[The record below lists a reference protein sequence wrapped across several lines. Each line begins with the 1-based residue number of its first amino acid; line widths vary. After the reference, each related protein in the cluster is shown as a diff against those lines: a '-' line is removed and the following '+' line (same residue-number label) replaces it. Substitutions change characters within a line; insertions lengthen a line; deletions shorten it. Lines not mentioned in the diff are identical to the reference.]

1 MSKRTSERDRE
12 RARVREGEGE
22 RQLLGKVCRVGMPA
36 STSASKRRD
45 FDVATITFNASRR
58 CSHCF
63 CLPFAVAAV
72 ALALAGVAVVVVV
85 FVLIV
90 ALFFTS
96 CCSSERTARRRNSKQ
111 QHNNNKICQL
121 RNSPRTAQA
130 HNTRTHTHTN
140 TYRCMHMY
148 LRIHIRIRCCM
159 AAIRDERVPIILS
172 NYRCTKSPPTRD

>member
-1 MSKRTSERDRE
+1 
-12 RARVREGEGE
+12 
-22 RQLLGKVCRVGMPA
+22 MPA

-96 CCSSERTARRRNSKQ
+96 CCSSERTARRRNS
-111 QHNNNKICQL
+111 
-121 RNSPRTAQA
+121 NSNTTTTKYANYETAQEPHKHIILA
-130 HNTRTHTHTN
+130 HTN

>member
-1 MSKRTSERDRE
+1 M
-12 RARVREGEGE
+12 
-22 RQLLGKVCRVGMPA
+22 LGKVCRVGMPA

-72 ALALAGVAVVVVV
+72 ALALAGVAVVVV
-85 FVLIV
+85 LIV
-90 ALFFTS
+90 ALFFTG
-96 CCSSERTARRRNSKQ
+96 CCSSERTARRRNS
-111 QHNNNKICQL
+111 NNNNSNKICQL

-140 TYRCMHMY
+140 THSDVCICIYAFIYASVAVWLPLEMSACR
-148 LRIHIRIRCCM
+148 LF
-159 AAIRDERVPIILS
+159 
-172 NYRCTKSPPTRD
+172 